1 MHLMEVDGINF
12 PQSDEV
18 LICKGVLKTHDNK
31 TEKMFVEDL
40 AALERLT
47 DETIVDVIK
56 SRLLA
61 GNSYSFVGDVL
72 LSVNPNIDIPVPDRK
87 FHNRYMFKS
96 RSDNAPHIFS
106 VVDSAYQ

>member
-1 MHLMEVDGINF
+1 MHLMEIDGINF

-47 DETIVDVIK
+47 DETIVEGIK
-56 SRLLA
+56 NRLMT
-61 GNSYSFVGDVL
+61 GSTYSFVGDIL
-72 LSVNPNIDIPVPDRK
+72 LSVNPNLNVPVVDRK

-106 VVDSAYQ
+106 VTDSAYQ